1 MESDRPHHRTPI
13 EVRLQYL
20 PPDDR
25 REVLEAVYLGR
36 AVERIKLAPLA
47 LEHASDWQHSGGTR
61 VYRKW
66 YYWLACVIA
75 GALAFVAFGWWAP
88 VIVVVVMTLGPL
100 LYRDRV
106 ALAGR
111 AAVLN
116 RELLDRGEQQH

>member
-1 MESDRPHHRTPI
+1 MDEDRNHNLAPI
-13 EVRLQYL
+13 EVRLQNL
-20 PPDDR
+20 PMDDR
-25 REVLEAVYLGR
+25 REVLEAVRLGR
-36 AVERIKLAPLA
+36 AVSRIELAPLA
-47 LEHASDWQHSGGTR
+47 LEYANDWQRSGGHRLYT
-61 VYRKW
+61 KW